1 MAAFFDDFPQKAK
14 SMAAAATEKA
24 RDVADSAK
32 LTASILSEQ
41 RDLDKNYRA
50 IGEWYVSTLIED
62 APESVADLVAAARKS
77 QNRIAELKEARQQIG
92 GEGGKTCPLCGTVS
106 EGKFCPQCGAPLGA

>member
-50 IGEWYVSTLIED
+50 IGEWYVAQVNGEPP
-62 APESVADLVAAARKS
+62 AEVADLVAAIRLSQARLEKLRAS
-77 QNRIAELKEARQQIG
+77 RQREDAAQ
-92 GEGGKTCPLCGTVS
+92 ERRCPLCGAVS
-106 EGKFCPQCGAPLGA
+106 SEKFCPRCGAPMGG